1 MADDNHLM
9 SSLLR
14 RKAEPELIS
23 RKATSSSS
31 ASLAGSGGASPH
43 SPAIAA
49 FASRSSAVQQI
60 HRSLKAWRDEDKE
73 PAAKPAEADKA
84 SDEKVDDG
92 AKDAKSAGG
101 GGEQT
106 NANKNLAQDDG
117 GKQEGAEGTEAKA
130 DSAGSAPGAEAA
142 PAAAPEGAASEGE
155 EVKEEAPAVGTK
167 LKVLAKAKTPEEK
180 KKKEEE
186 IAKKREL
193 CKQKVALA
201 AAQAEQYQKIGDF
214 VAGFGLDALMA
225 LAGTVAGPAGAALV
239 NAIKAAVGYAQDGVN
254 IALDAKREVQ
264 ADVLTKAI
272 ETMSSR
278 QIKLLTNKWTN
289 VEPTLAAMEGTIQP
303 HVDLIRNAGV
313 AGGAVDH
320 AQSAGKGAAQE
331 AGKKV
336 ATGFLEKWVPFVGT
350 ALKIVELIQSVN
362 AVAAAREEIE
372 KLEEELK

>member
-1 MADDNHLM
+1 M

-23 RKATSSSS
+23 RKATSGTG
-31 ASLAGSGGASPH
+31 ASMAGSGGASPH

-60 HRSLKAWRDEDKE
+60 HRSLKAWRDEDKA
-73 PAAKPAEADKA
+73 PAAQPAEADKS

-106 NANKNLAQDDG
+106 NANKNVAQDDG
-117 GKQEGAEGTEAKA
+117 AKQAGAEGTEAKA
-130 DSAGSAPGAEAA
+130 DSSAGSAPASEGAAAAEGAAAEGAA
-142 PAAAPEGAASEGE
+142 PAGD

-167 LKVLAKAKTPEEK
+167 LKVLAKAKSPEEK
-180 KKKEEE
+180 RKKEEE

-254 IALDAKREVQ
+254 IALDAKRDVQ

-289 VEPTLAAMEGTIQP
+289 VEPTLATMETTIQP

-313 AGGAVDH
+313 GGGAQAH
-320 AQSAGKGAAQE
+320 AGSAAKGVAEE

-336 ATGFLEKWVPFVGT
+336 ATGFLEKWIPFVGT
-350 ALKIVELIQSVN
+350 ALKIGELVQSVRE
-362 AVAAAREEIE
+362 VANIREEIE

>member
-1 MADDNHLM
+1 M

-14 RKAEPELIS
+14 RKAEPEIIS
-23 RKATSSSS
+23 RKSTSG
-31 ASLAGSGGASPH
+31 AGASKAGPAAA

-60 HRSLKAWRDEDKE
+60 HRSLKAWRDEDKG
-73 PAAKPAEADKA
+73 PAAKPAEADADKS

-101 GGEQT
+101 SGEQT
-106 NANKNLAQDDG
+106 NANKNLAQDS
-117 GKQEGAEGTEAKA
+117 GTEAKA
-130 DSAGSAPGAEAA
+130 DSAGSAPSAEAA
-142 PAAAPEGAASEGE
+142 PAAAPEGAASEGAASE
-155 EVKEEAPAVGTK
+155 GGEVKEEAPAVGTK

-254 IALDAKREVQ
+254 IALDAKRDVQ

-289 VEPTLAAMEGTIQP
+289 VEPTLATMETTIQP

-313 AGGAVDH
+313 GGGAQAH
-320 AQSAGKGAAQE
+320 AGSAAKGVAEE

-336 ATGFLEKWVPFVGT
+336 ATGFLEKWIPFVGT
-350 ALKIVELIQSVN
+350 ALKIGELIQSVRE
-362 AVAAAREEIE
+362 VATIREEIE